1 MEDFLKK
8 YVKYFYI
15 TILFLNSD
23 LSYGESLNI
32 SNGKNR
38 LEIAKGEELTLK
50 YQIGKDKISKT
61 GKFLRAT
68 DNEIILKEEQTNSEI
83 TIDIDSI
90 NYFVTTVK
98 PYNLRMK
105 NARYLAYFSAIVCGG
120 ASAGYS
126 IIAGD
131 WNDTI
136 SINPWI
142 DQIDY
147 GIILTPIAAI
157 IGGTAGGVVGG
168 LIAYSTYVDHYSTP
182 KEYNF
187 KEDNWVKVN
196 IY

>member
-1 MEDFLKK
+1 MDDFLKK
-8 YVKYFYI
+8 YVNYFYI
-15 TILFLNSD
+15 TILLFSSD
-23 LSYGESLNI
+23 IAYGEMLNI

-38 LEIAKGEELTLK
+38 LEIAKGETLTLK

-90 NYFVTTVK
+90 NYFVTMVK

-105 NARYLAYFSAIVCGG
+105 NAIYSAYFSAIVCGG
-120 ASAGYS
+120 ASAGYL
-126 IIAGD
+126 ITEGN
-131 WNDTI
+131 WNDMIGFYFGMIITPVVTI
-136 SINPWI
+136 I
-142 DQIDY
+142 
-147 GIILTPIAAI
+147 T
-157 IGGTAGGVVGG
+157 GTAGGVVGG

-196 IY
+196 VY

>member
-1 MEDFLKK
+1 MKDFLKK
-8 YVKYFYI
+8 YVNYFYI
-15 TILFLNSD
+15 TILLFSSD
-23 LSYGESLNI
+23 IAYGEMLNI

-38 LEIAKGEELTLK
+38 LEIAKGETLTLK
-50 YQIGKDKISKT
+50 YQIGKNKISKT

-90 NYFVTTVK
+90 NYFVTMVK

-105 NARYLAYFSAIVCGG
+105 NAISSAYFSAIVCGG
-120 ASAGYS
+120 ASAGYL
-126 IIAGD
+126 ITEGN
-131 WNDTI
+131 WNDMIGFYFGMIITPVVTI
-136 SINPWI
+136 I
-142 DQIDY
+142 
-147 GIILTPIAAI
+147 T
-157 IGGTAGGVVGG
+157 GTAGGVVGG

-196 IY
+196 VY

>member
-8 YVKYFYI
+8 YINYFYI
-15 TILFLNSD
+15 TILLFSSD
-23 LSYGESLNI
+23 IAYGEMLNI

-38 LEIAKGEELTLK
+38 LEIAKGEILTLK
-50 YQIGKDKISKT
+50 YQIGNNKISKT

-105 NARYLAYFSAIVCGG
+105 QAIRIAYFSAIVCGG
-120 ASAGYS
+120 ASAGYL
-126 IIAGD
+126 ITEGD
-131 WNDTI
+131 WRGGGGWVKPPWWYITAVVTTI
-136 SINPWI
+136 
-142 DQIDY
+142 
-147 GIILTPIAAI
+147 T
-157 IGGTAGGVVGG
+157 GTAGGVVGG

-182 KEYNF
+182 KKYNF

-196 IY
+196 VY

>member
-1 MEDFLKK
+1 MEEFLKK

-15 TILFLNSD
+15 TIFFLNSD

-38 LEIAKGEELTLK
+38 IEITEGEILTLK
-50 YQIGKDKISKT
+50 YQIGNDKISKT

-68 DNEIILKEEQTNSEI
+68 DNEIILKKEQTNSEI

-105 NARYLAYFSAIVCGG
+105 QAIQTASFSAIVCGG
-120 ASAGYS
+120 ASAGYL
-126 IIAGD
+126 ITEGN
-131 WNDTI
+131 WNDMIGLYFGMIITPVVTI
-136 SINPWI
+136 I
-142 DQIDY
+142 
-147 GIILTPIAAI
+147 T
-157 IGGTAGGVVGG
+157 GTAGGVIGW

-196 IY
+196 VY

>member
-1 MEDFLKK
+1 MKDFLKK

-38 LEIAKGEELTLK
+38 LEITEGEILTLK

-90 NYFVTTVK
+90 DYFVTTVK

-105 NARYLAYFSAIVCGG
+105 NARYLASFSALAC
-120 ASAGYS
+120 AGYL

-131 WNDTI
+131 WRGGGLNFGWVI
-136 SINPWI
+136 APWWYI
-142 DQIDY
+142 
-147 GIILTPIAAI
+147 TPIAAY
-157 IGGTAGGVVGG
+157 IGGTVGFFT
-168 LIAYSTYVDHYSTP
+168 AYTGYVDHYSTP

>member
-8 YVKYFYI
+8 YINYFYI
-15 TILFLNSD
+15 TILLFSSD
-23 LSYGESLNI
+23 IAYGQMLNI

-38 LEIAKGEELTLK
+38 LEIAKGEILTLK
-50 YQIGKDKISKT
+50 YQIGNDKISKT

-105 NARYLAYFSAIVCGG
+105 QAIEMASFSAIVCGG
-120 ASAGYS
+120 ASAGYL
-126 IIAGD
+126 IIEGNWTDAIGM
-131 WNDTI
+131 
-136 SINPWI
+136 
-142 DQIDY
+142 Y
-147 GIILTPIAAI
+147 FGIILTPIAAI
-157 IGGTAGGVVGG
+157 IGGTAGGFVGG

-187 KEDNWVKVN
+187 KEDNWVKV
-196 IY
+196 IVY

>member
-32 SNGKNR
+32 SNGKNW
-38 LEIAKGEELTLK
+38 LEITKGEELTLK

-90 NYFVTTVK
+90 NYFLTTVK

-105 NARYLAYFSAIVCGG
+105 NARDLACFSAIVCGG
-120 ASAGYS
+120 ASAGYL
-126 IIAGD
+126 ITEGD
-131 WNDTI
+131 WSDTI
-136 SINPWI
+136 GL
-142 DQIDY
+142 Y
-147 GIILTPIAAI
+147 FGIILTPIAVI
-157 IGGTAGGVVGG
+157 ISGTAGGVAGW

-182 KEYNF
+182 KAYNF
-187 KEDNWVKVN
+187 KEDNWIKVN
-196 IY
+196 VNFN

>member
-38 LEIAKGEELTLK
+38 LEITEGEILTLK
-50 YQIGKDKISKT
+50 YQVGNNKISKT

-105 NARYLAYFSAIVCGG
+105 QAIGIASFSAIVCGG
-120 ASAGYS
+120 ASAGYL
-126 IIAGD
+126 ITEGD
-131 WNDTI
+131 WRGVGLYFGMIITPVVTI
-136 SINPWI
+136 IT
-142 DQIDY
+142 
-147 GIILTPIAAI
+147 GTV
-157 IGGTAGGVVGG
+157 GGAVGG
-168 LIAYSTYVDHYSTP
+168 LIAYSSLCVFDHYSTP

-196 IY
+196 VY

>member
-1 MEDFLKK
+1 MKDFLKK

-38 LEIAKGEELTLK
+38 LEITEGEILTLK
-50 YQIGKDKISKT
+50 YQIGNDKISKT

-83 TIDIDSI
+83 TIDINSI
-90 NYFVTTVK
+90 NYFWTTVK
-98 PYNLRMK
+98 PHNNRIKEALVTSS
-105 NARYLAYFSAIVCGG
+105 FSALAC
-120 ASAGYS
+120 AGYL

-131 WNDTI
+131 WNDFI
-136 SINPWI
+136 GM
-142 DQIDY
+142 Y
-147 GIILTPIAAI
+147 FGMILTPIAAY
-157 IGGTAGGVVGG
+157 IGGTVGFFT
-168 LIAYSTYVDHYSTP
+168 AYTGYVDHYSTP

>member
-61 GKFLRAT
+61 GKFLRAI

-83 TIDIDSI
+83 TIDINSI
-90 NYFVTTVK
+90 NYFWTTVK
-98 PYNLRMK
+98 PHNNRIK
-105 NARYLAYFSAIVCGG
+105 EAYFSAIVCGG
-120 ASAGYS
+120 ASAGYL
-126 IIAGD
+126 ITEGD
-131 WNDTI
+131 WRGVGL
-136 SINPWI
+136 
-142 DQIDY
+142 Y
-147 GIILTPIAAI
+147 FGMIITPIAAI
-157 IGGTAGGVVGG
+157 IGGTVGFFTVYTG
-168 LIAYSTYVDHYSTP
+168 YVDHYSTP

>member
-38 LEIAKGEELTLK
+38 LEITEGEILTLK

-105 NARYLAYFSAIVCGG
+105 QAIEMASFSAIVSGG
-120 ASAGYS
+120 ASAGYL
-126 IIAGD
+126 IIEGNWTDAIGM
-131 WNDTI
+131 
-136 SINPWI
+136 
-142 DQIDY
+142 Y
-147 GIILTPIAAI
+147 FGIILTPVVAI
-157 IGGTAGGVVGG
+157 ISGTVGGAVGG
-168 LIAYSTYVDHYSTP
+168 LIAYSSLCVFDHYSTP

-187 KEDNWVKVN
+187 KEDNWVKV
-196 IY
+196 IVY

>member
-8 YVKYFYI
+8 YVNYFYI
-15 TILFLNSD
+15 TILLFSSD
-23 LSYGESLNI
+23 IAYGEMLNI

-38 LEIAKGEELTLK
+38 LEIAKGEILTLK
-50 YQIGKDKISKT
+50 YQIGNDKISKT

-105 NARYLAYFSAIVCGG
+105 QAIRIAYFSAIVCGG
-120 ASAGYS
+120 ASAGYL
-126 IIAGD
+126 ITEGD
-131 WNDTI
+131 WRGVGLYFGMIITPVVTI
-136 SINPWI
+136 I
-142 DQIDY
+142 
-147 GIILTPIAAI
+147 T
-157 IGGTAGGVVGG
+157 GTAGGVVGG
-168 LIAYSTYVDHYSTP
+168 LITYSSLCVFDHYSTP

-196 IY
+196 VY

>member
-8 YVKYFYI
+8 YVNYFYI
-15 TILFLNSD
+15 TILLFSSD
-23 LSYGESLNI
+23 IAYGEMLNI

-38 LEIAKGEELTLK
+38 LEIAKAEILTLK

-61 GKFLRAT
+61 GEFLRAT
-68 DNEIILKEEQTNSEI
+68 DNEIILEEEQTNSE
-83 TIDIDSI
+83 IDIDSI

-98 PYNLRMK
+98 PHNNRIKEALVTSS
-105 NARYLAYFSAIVCGG
+105 FSALAC
-120 ASAGYS
+120 AGYL

-136 SINPWI
+136 GL
-142 DQIDY
+142 Y
-147 GIILTPIAAI
+147 FGIILTPIATY
-157 IGGTAGGVVGG
+157 IGGTIGCF
-168 LIAYSTYVDHYSTP
+168 IAYTGYVDHYSTP

-196 IY
+196 VY

>member
-38 LEIAKGEELTLK
+38 LEITEGEILTLK
-50 YQIGKDKISKT
+50 YQIGKYKISKT

-105 NARYLAYFSAIVCGG
+105 QAIRIAYFSAIVCGG
-120 ASAGYS
+120 ASAGYL
-126 IIAGD
+126 ITEGD
-131 WNDTI
+131 WRGVGLYFGMIITPVVTI
-136 SINPWI
+136 I
-142 DQIDY
+142 
-147 GIILTPIAAI
+147 T
-157 IGGTAGGVVGG
+157 GTAGGVVGG
-168 LIAYSTYVDHYSTP
+168 LITYSSLCVFDHYSTP

>member
-8 YVKYFYI
+8 YVNYFYI
-15 TILFLNSD
+15 TILLFSSD
-23 LSYGESLNI
+23 IAYGEMLNI

-38 LEIAKGEELTLK
+38 LEIAKGEILTLK
-50 YQIGKDKISKT
+50 YQIGNDKISKT

-98 PYNLRMK
+98 PHNNRIKEALVTSS
-105 NARYLAYFSAIVCGG
+105 FSALAC
-120 ASAGYS
+120 AGYV
-126 IIAGD
+126 ITEGD
-131 WNDTI
+131 WRGVGL
-136 SINPWI
+136 
-142 DQIDY
+142 Y
-147 GIILTPIAAI
+147 FGMIITPIAAI
-157 IGGTAGGVVGG
+157 IGGTVGFFTVYTG
-168 LIAYSTYVDHYSTP
+168 YVDHYSTP